1 MVSGRFLS
9 SDWAKKHAFLWETSG
24 GGAGFARGAP
34 PSHMDLLLCW
44 RKIRQILEKRPWP
57 TPSQIA
63 ALGEIR
69 LSDVDRTLPGMC
81 NASSCVKNTAN

>member
-44 RKIRQILEKRPWP
+44 KKNSANFWKSAHGPLHPKLRRWVKFDCP
-57 TPSQIA
+57 T
-63 ALGEIR
+63 
-69 LSDVDRTLPGMC
+69 
-81 NASSCVKNTAN
+81 